1 MARASAPAEKRG
13 FTNAE
18 KHARRAAACDRIQ
31 KLLAEKPMT
40 MDEVAAALD
49 LAWGTVYN
57 YMCLMEKEGQAV
69 RSGRFVKRA
78 ELWVAG
84 AHAVELGKDT
94 PATQS
99 ASLCALEQALFGPAR
114 STLVITSAPCAGYAK
129 PLGKQ

>member
-13 FTNAE
+13 LTIAE
-18 KHARRAAACDRIQ
+18 KVARRAAVCARIQ
-31 KLLAEKPMT
+31 ELLAEKPMT
-40 MDEVAAALD
+40 MDEVAAGLD

-57 YMCLMEKEGQAV
+57 YMTLMEREGQAA

-84 AHAVELGKDT
+84 AHAVDLGKDT

-99 ASLCALEQALFGPAR
+99 ASLCALEQALFGSAR
-114 STLVITSAPCAGYAK
+114 GAAA
-129 PLGKQ
+129 